1 MGTGVLVSTSDFPTS
16 LLNVQ
21 ENSIPGPNAVL
32 VRIRS
37 GVSESAAYRSL
48 EEIDAKINAVPNDT
62 GSAGGVISA
71 LRPAEIVNFRSMGTT
86 PAVLA
91 AALAAGAVVALG
103 LTLAA
108 SVRRRRRDL
117 ALLKTLGFTQRQLA
131 ASIACQATVASLAGI
146 IVGIPLGIALG
157 RQLWTVFAHNLNAV
171 PDPAVPVLA
180 VFLVGLGALVFANLV
195 AVLPGLDAA
204 RTPTALVLGAE

>member
-1 MGTGVLVSTSDFPTS
+1 LVSTSDFPTS